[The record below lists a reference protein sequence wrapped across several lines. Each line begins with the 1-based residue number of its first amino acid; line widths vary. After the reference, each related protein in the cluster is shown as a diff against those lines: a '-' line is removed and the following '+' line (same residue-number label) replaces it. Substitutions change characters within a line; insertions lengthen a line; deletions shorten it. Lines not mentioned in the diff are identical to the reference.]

1 MSTVSPLSNPMAD
14 QFMSQMIDLRK
25 NQIAGGGSMF
35 DQNYNKSS
43 MSQRR
48 KIARNELIVSNMRLT
63 SDNNTTLSGT
73 GTHHLRGRTSI
84 NTPLNNASTIENKN

>member
-1 MSTVSPLSNPMAD
+1 MAD
-14 QFMSQMIDLRK
+14 QLMSQMIDLRK
-25 NQIAGGGSMF
+25 NQMTGGGSMF
-35 DQNYNKSS
+35 DHNYNKSS

-73 GTHHLRGRTSI
+73 GTHH
-84 NTPLNNASTIENKN
+84 

>member
-1 MSTVSPLSNPMAD
+1 MSLLTLS
-14 QFMSQMIDLRK
+14 FY
-25 NQIAGGGSMF
+25 F
-35 DQNYNKSS
+35 DSFLIIKT
-43 MSQRR
+43 
-48 KIARNELIVSNMRLT
+48 EIVSNMRLT

>member
-1 MSTVSPLSNPMAD
+1 MS
-14 QFMSQMIDLRK
+14 
-25 NQIAGGGSMF
+25 
-35 DQNYNKSS
+35 Y
-43 MSQRR
+43 RR

>member
-1 MSTVSPLSNPMAD
+1 
-14 QFMSQMIDLRK
+14 
-25 NQIAGGGSMF
+25 
-35 DQNYNKSS
+35 
-43 MSQRR
+43 
-48 KIARNELIVSNMRLT
+48 MRLT

>member
-1 MSTVSPLSNPMAD
+1 
-14 QFMSQMIDLRK
+14 
-25 NQIAGGGSMF
+25 MF
-35 DQNYNKSS
+35 DHNYNKSS

-73 GTHHLRGRTSI
+73 GTHH
-84 NTPLNNASTIENKN
+84 